1 MLKHRA
7 RHDFKPQL
15 SWSERCS
22 IYWKVFWAGLALF
35 VHVVVGL
42 AICAVRFPFIDS
54 WQRGRYIRWFS
65 RRILRLCG
73 VRLRLPAH
81 LEAAFPHEGHFKRE
95 PAALVVANHISWLDI
110 FVLNSLYPCR
120 FVSKIEV
127 RAWPVIGWL
136 TQRVGTIYIAR
147 SKRTDV
153 KRIFAGLV
161 AHLKAGERVAFFP
174 EGRTSYQGELGQ
186 FHANLFEAAV
196 EAQVPVHAYA
206 ILYLRETGEY
216 HPAVEFVGDIGP
228 LASLKAVL
236 SADGPIVA
244 ELIDAAN
251 ISSFGLRRR
260 DLAKQAEHAVSRA
273 LGVDAVVSPA
283 HGAVDDANG

>member
-1 MLKHRA
+1 LNGLK
-7 RHDFKPQL
+7 
-15 SWSERCS
+15 
-22 IYWKVFWAGLALF
+22 YFWTVLAF
-35 VHVVVGL
+35 AAHVMVGL
-42 AICAVRFPFIDS
+42 AICAVRFPFADH

-65 RRILRLCG
+65 RRVLRLCG

-81 LEAAFPHEGHFKRE
+81 LEAALPHEGHFKRE
-95 PAALVVANHISWLDI
+95 PPALVVANHVSWLDI

-127 RAWPVIGWL
+127 RAWPVLGWL
-136 TQRVGTIYIAR
+136 THRVGTIFISRA
-147 SKRTDV
+147 KRADV
-153 KRIFAGLV
+153 KRIFGGLV
-161 AHLKAGERVAFFP
+161 AHLKAGDRVAFFP
-174 EGRTSYQGELGQ
+174 EGRTSFQGELGQ

-206 ILYLRETGEY
+206 IMYLRETGEY
-216 HPAVEFVGDIGP
+216 HPAVEFVGDMGA
-228 LASLKAVL
+228 LASLRAVL

-273 LGVDAVVSPA
+273 LGLDAVGPA
-283 HGAVDDANG
+283 GQGEASDD